1 MGGKARDRD
10 SDTGVGVRG
19 VTPRGGEEEARRPAL
34 LCSQLP
40 MVSAA
45 AVSGDGSDE
54 RGAPAA
60 ALRLPRVC
68 Q

>member
-10 SDTGVGVRG
+10 SDMGVGVRG
-19 VTPRGGEEEARRPAL
+19 VTTSGRRGGGQAPAL

-60 ALRLPRVC
+60 ALHLPRVC

>member
-1 MGGKARDRD
+1 MSPA
-10 SDTGVGVRG
+10 
-19 VTPRGGEEEARRPAL
+19 RGGEEKARRPAL

-45 AVSGDGSDE
+45 AFSGDGSDD
-54 RGAPAA
+54 RGAPDA